1 MKKIKTLA
9 AAAVVAVSLFSMQ
22 GDAMAA
28 EANTISVRGIAKQ
41 EVAPDMAYLTLGI
54 SVKGD
59 TAESVRTQVAE
70 ASQKVRRA
78 LLGMAISENNIQSS
92 SYNLYPDY
100 ENVNGKNKQKGYALN
115 TTLRIKVDD
124 LKKLGDIIDKT
135 VQEGVTNVNQV
146 SFALSEESNV
156 QRHQL
161 LAAAVDNARA
171 KAAIVANAGGRNL
184 GEMLSADI
192 SDYNGETMVAAG
204 TNYKRSLAADV
215 AAPTQLMP
223 GTLKIDASVEVTF
236 KLN

>member
-1 MKKIKTLA
+1 MKI
-9 AAAVVAVSLFSMQ
+9 
-22 GDAMAA
+22 
-28 EANTISVRGIAKQ
+28 
-41 EVAPDMAYLTLGI
+41 
-54 SVKGD
+54 
-59 TAESVRTQVAE
+59 
-70 ASQKVRRA
+70 
-78 LLGMAISENNIQSS
+78 NIQSS

-156 QRHQL
+156 HRQL

-184 GEMLSADI
+184 GEMLSADTVVI
-192 SDYNGETMVAAG
+192 TVRPWLRLERIINV
-204 TNYKRSLAADV
+204 L
-215 AAPTQLMP
+215 
-223 GTLKIDASVEVTF
+223 
-236 KLN
+236 

>member
-41 EVAPDMAYLTLGI
+41 EVAPDMAYLI
-54 SVKGD
+54 KGD
-59 TAESVRTQVAE
+59 TAESVRTQAAE

-156 QRHQL
+156 QRQL

>member
-135 VQEGVTNVNQV
+135 VQEGVTNVNHV

-156 QRHQL
+156 QRQL
-161 LAAAVDNARA
+161 LAAAVD
-171 KAAIVANAGGRNL
+171 NAGGRNL

>member
-124 LKKLGDIIDKT
+124 FKT

-156 QRHQL
+156 HRQL

>member
-59 TAESVRTQVAE
+59 TAESVRTQAAE

-156 QRHQL
+156 QRQL
-161 LAAAVDNARA
+161 LAAVDNARA

>member
-41 EVAPDMAYLTLGI
+41 EVADMAYLTLGI

-59 TAESVRTQVAE
+59 TAESVRTQAAE

-115 TTLRIKVDD
+115 TTLR
-124 LKKLGDIIDKT
+124 
-135 VQEGVTNVNQV
+135 
-146 SFALSEESNV
+146 
-156 QRHQL
+156 
-161 LAAAVDNARA
+161 
-171 KAAIVANAGGRNL
+171 
-184 GEMLSADI
+184 MLI
-192 SDYNGETMVAAG
+192 
-204 TNYKRSLAADV
+204 R
-215 AAPTQLMP
+215 
-223 GTLKIDASVEVTF
+223 
-236 KLN
+236 

>member
-28 EANTISVRGIAKQ
+28 EDNTISVRGIAKQ

-59 TAESVRTQVAE
+59 TAESVRTQAAE

-78 LLGMAISENNIQSS
+78 LLGMAISENTIQSS

-156 QRHQL
+156 QRQL

>member
-156 QRHQL
+156 QRQL

-184 GEMLSADI
+184 GEMLISADI

>member
-59 TAESVRTQVAE
+59 TAESVRTQAAE
-70 ASQKVRRA
+70 ASQKVR
-78 LLGMAISENNIQSS
+78 
-92 SYNLYPDY
+92 
-100 ENVNGKNKQKGYALN
+100 KQKGYALN

-156 QRHQL
+156 QRQL

-204 TNYKRSLAADV
+204 TNYKRALAADV
-215 AAPTQLMP
+215 AASTQLMP

>member
-100 ENVNGKNKQKGYALN
+100 ENVNGKNKQKGY
-115 TTLRIKVDD
+115 TLRIKVDD

-156 QRHQL
+156 QRQL

>member
-28 EANTISVRGIAKQ
+28 EDNTISVRGIAKQ
-41 EVAPDMAYLTLGI
+41 EVAPDMAYLTL
-54 SVKGD
+54 
-59 TAESVRTQVAE
+59 VRTQAAE

-156 QRHQL
+156 QRQL

>member
-100 ENVNGKNKQKGYALN
+100 ENVNGKNKQKGYAN

-156 QRHQL
+156 QRQL